1 MPRTRIKIC
10 GITRIEDAVCAA
22 AAGADAIG
30 LVFYG
35 PSPRVVT
42 LEQAASISNA
52 LPPFVSTVA
61 LFVNAT
67 PVEVDNVIVRMRPSI
82 LQFHGDEDAA
92 YCTQFGIPFLKA
104 IRVGSGMTAVDLL
117 EYQERFHAARALL
130 LDTLSV
136 GVYGGSGE
144 SFDWK
149 VIPDVMRRRIVLSG
163 GLLPANVADAIRMIR
178 PLAVDV
184 SSGVECVGLQNGVVG
199 VKGVKDHTRIQ
210 KFIKEVRNADA
221 V

>member
-22 AAGADAIG
+22 EAGADAIG
-30 LVFYG
+30 LVFYA

-61 LFVNAT
+61 LFVNAS
-67 PVEVDNVIVRMRPSI
+67 PVEVSNVIIRLRPSI

-92 YCTQFGIPFLKA
+92 YCTQFGTPFLKA
-104 IRVGSGMTAVDLL
+104 IRVGIGMTADDLL
-117 EYQERFHAARALL
+117 EYQDKFHAARALL
-130 LDTLSV
+130 LDTLSA

-144 SFDWK
+144 SFDWN

-163 GLLPANVADAIRMIR
+163 GLLPDNVADAIRMIR

-184 SSGVECVGLQNGVVG
+184 SSGVEGVGLQKGVVG

-210 KFIKEVRNADA
+210 KFIKEVRDADA